1 MFVEIRARIVR
12 DNGRHAYATLPTMS
26 MSADDQPDYTV
37 DEMLTEVCALLC
49 DNQVGASKDGPYEC
63 VILQQ
68 SKTLHENNMYVQI
81 QKYIIL
87 GDYTN
92 AIAYLDSWL
101 RAKNTK
107 CDADMQQLRFAA
119 HLAIVMRAF
128 HVDSIEGYAG
138 LRVLFWT
145 DEDYQQDQHHTT
157 AVLWLYMRDLISTG
171 RQSDFVAY
179 YARAIH
185 ERTFQIDAY
194 AQYCAG
200 VLDETA
206 RKYALIW
213 VCKFTNNVGKRARLH
228 AVHGAHITRSTAVSS
243 RRRAVDWQRNTL
255 IDAARRE
262 QYAAL
267 VTQNDAAILR
277 YSESGRLVFT
287 GIVFDASYLELRTY
301 FQEMCTQL
309 EKVLCFPSPGWMIA
323 EGVDADAVSGIA
335 FC

>member
-1 MFVEIRARIVR
+1 MPPMKR
-12 DNGRHAYATLPTMS
+12 
-26 MSADDQPDYTV
+26 
-37 DEMLTEVCALLC
+37 
-49 DNQVGASKDGPYEC
+49 

-119 HLAIVMRAF
+119 HLAIVMRAL
-128 HVDSIEGYAG
+128 HGDSIEDTQVGVFCFG
-138 LRVLFWT
+138 T
-145 DEDYQQDQHHTT
+145 DEDYRQDQHHTT

-206 RKYALIW
+206 RKYAFDMGVWDAGLFSRRFF
-213 VCKFTNNVGKRARLH
+213 VNLF
-228 AVHGAHITRSTAVSS
+228 RSTLSIANARCDYEDDQSS
-243 RRRAVDWQRNTL
+243 
-255 IDAARRE
+255 
-262 QYAAL
+262 
-267 VTQNDAAILR
+267 
-277 YSESGRLVFT
+277 T
-287 GIVFDASYLELRTY
+287 G
-301 FQEMCTQL
+301 
-309 EKVLCFPSPGWMIA
+309 
-323 EGVDADAVSGIA
+323 
-335 FC
+335 